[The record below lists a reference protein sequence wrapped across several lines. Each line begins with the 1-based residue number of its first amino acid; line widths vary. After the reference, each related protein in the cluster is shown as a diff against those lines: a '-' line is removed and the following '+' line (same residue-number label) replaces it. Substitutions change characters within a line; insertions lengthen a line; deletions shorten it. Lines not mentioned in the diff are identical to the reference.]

1 MSRPSRAEVEELA
14 DLFHVDVKHVQPF
27 LRKRG
32 VALYKVVEDLGC
44 SNLKTYIVYSA
55 EARALACFPHIVGTA
70 FERLNL
76 ALSLKVSGIILRVAG
91 LEEYRDATVHLHVL
105 RAGPGYKLHEGLRRV
120 LNGLREGYIKPTYS
134 RDRSA
139 VSIDYVNFAN
149 LPRNRAVAVVAPD
162 TIATGRA
169 MVASL
174 NKLVKTLVDR
184 ECEPEV
190 LVLYGFISK
199 PGLQRTASNAAK
211 LGFKRVYAF
220 ALTDLTALA
229 SNEYDMVLYG
239 PDLSVKGF
247 RPLGSTTHIDV
258 LTACAPYYVPGL
270 DQPGDWSS
278 RQPILFDGR
287 RLEVGPMHVHLE
299 GVRKAVTEVL
309 ERFGREE
316 WFKSWHRAAC
326 ERTLAAVDAVRERV
340 IRELK
345 AFTL

>member
-1 MSRPSRAEVEELA
+1 MEELA
-14 DLFHVDVKHVQPF
+14 DLFRVDVKHVQPF
-27 LRKRG
+27 LRERG
-32 VALYKVVEDLGC
+32 VTLYRVREDLGC
-44 SNLKTYIVYSA
+44 SNLEIYIVDSA

-70 FERLNL
+70 FEKLNL
-76 ALSLKVSGIILRVAG
+76 ALSLKVSSIVSKVAG
-91 LEEYRDATVHLHVL
+91 LEEYRDAVVHLHIL
-105 RAGPGYKLHEGLRRV
+105 RAGPGYKLHEGLGRV
-120 LNGLREGYIKPTYS
+120 LDGLREGYIRPMYS
-134 RDRSA
+134 RDRS
-139 VSIDYVNFAN
+139 VISVDYAEFTN
-149 LPRNRAVAVVAPD
+149 LPRDCAVAVVAPD

-169 MVASL
+169 MVVSL
-174 NKLVKTLVDR
+174 NELVKALIDR
-184 ECEPEV
+184 GCEPEV

-199 PGLQRTASNAAK
+199 PGLQRTTGNAVK

-239 PDLSVKGF
+239 PDLSAREF

-258 LTACAPYYVPGL
+258 LAACAPYYVPGL

-278 RQPILFDGR
+278 RQPILFDGK

-299 GVRKAVTEVL
+299 SVRKAVTEVL
-309 ERFGREE
+309 ERFGREK

-326 ERTLAAVDAVRERV
+326 ERALVAVEAVRERV
-340 IRELK
+340 IRQLK